1 MFSIQV
7 TSSRTFAKTTTI
19 CHQLELFNLSLTFE
33 ETYLSLYALIC
44 PSIKCII
51 VKLSS
56 THFSSETLREEFGG
70 SRRRRRWEEKDILY
84 LTVLLGAAEYA

>member
-33 ETYLSLYALIC
+33 ETYLSLNALIC
-44 PSIKCII
+44 PSNKCII
-51 VKLSS
+51 VKLNT
-56 THFSSETLREEFGG
+56 THLSSETFREEFGG
-70 SRRRRRWEEKDILY
+70 DGMRRKYFTLLY
-84 LTVLLGAAEYA
+84 C